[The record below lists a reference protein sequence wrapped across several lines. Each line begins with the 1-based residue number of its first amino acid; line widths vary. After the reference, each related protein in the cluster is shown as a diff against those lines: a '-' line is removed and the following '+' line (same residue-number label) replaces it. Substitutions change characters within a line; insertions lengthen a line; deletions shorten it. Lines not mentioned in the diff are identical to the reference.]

1 MPPFFRF
8 SQIEVPWALG
18 PPDGRYLL
26 RHPGDGPE
34 AAPAHVLVVA
44 TLGAPERRRLL
55 GRRGRKV
62 DAEPEPEPAPVTTGR
77 ATVIDVGQPFAE
89 AEQAADWLAGAGED
103 DLDDDLFV
111 LNRAVHLF
119 RLATADPYMAPLARA
134 QALVARIGY
143 GLGEEVADG
152 LWTQARALVEPVR
165 RQRRAKVL
173 HPQERLA
180 ALLGGRERP
189 LACEELSLRARLDL
203 DQGRDREAALQVLV
217 GLDAAIAE
225 LASDPAASML
235 EDRVAELREQRD
247 PVAHAAQAAL
257 EGPLA
262 EDDLEVVSFT
272 LGRIEAALR
281 ARAVAKQPTR

>member
-26 RHPGDGPE
+26 RRTGDGPE

-62 DAEPEPEPAPVTTGR
+62 DAEPEPEPSPVTTGR
-77 ATVIDVGQPFAE
+77 ATVIDVGQPFAG
-89 AEQAADWLAGAGED
+89 AEQATGWLAGAGED
-103 DLDDDLFV
+103 DLEDDLFV
-111 LNRAVHLF
+111 LNRAVHSF
-119 RLATADPYMAPLARA
+119 RLATADPYMAPVARQ

-152 LWTQARALVEPVR
+152 LWTEARALVAPVR

-203 DQGRDREAALQVLV
+203 DQGRNREAALQVLV
-217 GLDAAIAE
+217 ALDAAIAE
-225 LASDPAASML
+225 LASDPAASAL

-262 EDDLEVVSFT
+262 EDDLEAVGFT

-281 ARAVAKQPTR
+281 ARAVAKEPTR